1 MLLLFPFLAFVPQLL
16 AWDPADGDIPWQ
28 PDEIALFE
36 LVDEVN
42 GTFYELM
49 GVERN
54 ATSKEIKIRYKELA
68 MVLHPDKN
76 PEKEAEF
83 KQLAA
88 VYNVLKDKKSRAN
101 YERV

>member
-1 MLLLFPFLAFVPQLL
+1 MYLLLPLLLLAQQLQ

-49 GVERN
+49 EVARN

-76 PEKEAEF
+76 PE
-83 KQLAA
+83 LNNIA
-88 VYNVLKDKKSRAN
+88 VIVNQAKDTLIN
-101 YERV
+101 